1 MHAVNYGYT
10 VCLQLSNVDDNI
22 SMLTSHHLIWTLQF
36 IYFLN
41 LQFEIKIH
49 LMCFELLVNIKAK
62 PTSRLQPYNPTTLQH
77 SLNVTCKG

>member
-41 LQFEIKIH
+41 LPIRNKD
-49 LMCFELLVNIKAK
+49 
-62 PTSRLQPYNPTTLQH
+62 TLDVFRAF
-77 SLNVTCKG
+77 SKY

>member
-62 PTSRLQPYNPTTLQH
+62 NLLHDYSPTILQPCNIV
-77 SLNVTCKG
+77 SM